1 MAAAEAMGRYASR
14 RAAKQMTRR
23 NYGSMYRLGAILAIA
38 ATSVLPTWAQTNGA
52 QWETNMTL
60 PFGGVWVQDSS
71 GGHYWTPDGVNGL
84 QRVRTG
90 GGGFDAAD
98 GTVKSGG
105 QIAKLEVGTPGTST
119 FFTYLFV
126 PDNSRL
132 SAAVVRYKINNTGS
146 VAGNLVINVPNTN
159 NVGGGAA
166 GGGRATA
173 AAVDAA
179 GNLYVGYKKSGDIVK
194 VAAVDAA
201 GTSTTPPVQLVA
213 STSDGRGVNALIFF
227 GNDMYLAEIG
237 GFGLSMIQDPS
248 GVNRAACNAAAPC
261 TAASL
266 NPQVSFFP
274 GGLATDQVSI
284 YIGDSP
290 FTNSASI
297 LKYTPGAG
305 TLTTYSTNISPSYT
319 ATIGGITKTYTQYFG
334 AIGLGL
340 APNGDLYVGDDPS
353 FSFIPPAGAAVPTGL
368 GHIWKIAFPGAPLSI
383 SGFTPATGPDTG
395 GTTVTITG
403 TGFALGGNG
412 TTFKFGTVLG
422 TNVNCTTVTTCTVRT
437 PQLIGGGTVNI
448 TATVGATS
456 VVSGAQFSF
465 TATGSTGTAPA
476 ITAISPNIGLPAGG
490 TTVTITGTNFT
501 GVSRVIFGLAGQ
513 GTLVGACSATS
524 CTVTS
529 PAFAGTGVVDI
540 QLQNG
545 GLASAVVPADKFTYS
560 NPVATLYAWGITAPK
575 GGMTFVPGNLGGHMW
590 SSDHAQGFCRHDS
603 MTSAKT
609 YLWPSTPT
617 TWPGSQT
624 LHSMNSAIC
633 DNGSIGS
640 PGQAVYDPRVN
651 GAFTNSTTGVAVPAG
666 THFIYVPD
674 NAVKSTAV
682 WRLTFD
688 PNTESIVGAPEAMV
702 PLADV
707 RTLKPNGMAL
717 GPDGN
722 LYITDLTETN
732 IRRLTGPNGDPRLQT
747 IGIVA
752 VTGDGRGAN
761 GTIAFAGLPG
771 DTGLL
776 PGTGMQYQNVLV
788 ISENRAASFF
798 DVTACPTLAGPCT
811 TTPIPMP
818 SGVFVAGVAVDPV
831 RHLAYIA
838 DSPGGAN
845 ATIWRY
851 NLNLYDPTG
860 LTNPAIAYLTGGKLP
875 AAGTPEQTVWISQTG
890 VRPWNP
896 AYVPGGTAGF
906 SFTFGLSVVSPS
918 GDLFITGDPTAG
930 ARGGFG
936 TAWVAKL
943 IQ

>member
-1 MAAAEAMGRYASR
+1 
-14 RAAKQMTRR
+14 MTRK
-23 NYGSMYRLGAILAIA
+23 NYGSMYRLGAFLAIA
-38 ATSVLPTWAQTNGA
+38 ASVVLPIGAQTSA
-52 QWETNMTL
+52 VQWETNMTL
-60 PFGGVWVQDSS
+60 PFGGVWVQDSA

-84 QRVRTG
+84 QRVKTG

-126 PDNSRL
+126 PDNSRA
-132 SAAVVRYKINNTGS
+132 SAAVVRYKISNTGS
-146 VAGNLVINVPNTN
+146 LAGNLVINVPNTN
-159 NVGGGAA
+159 NVGGGLP

-173 AAVDAA
+173 SAVDAA

-194 VAAVDAA
+194 VLAADAA
-201 GTSTTPPVQLVA
+201 GTNANPAVQLVA

-227 GNDMYLAEIG
+227 GNDMYLAETG

-248 GVNRAACNAAAPC
+248 GVARAACNAAAPC
-261 TAASL
+261 TASSL
-266 NPQVSFFP
+266 NPAVSFFP

-290 FTNSASI
+290 FTSSASI

-305 TLTTYSTNISPSYT
+305 TVTTYSTNFTPSYT

-334 AIGLGL
+334 AVGLGM
-340 APNGDLYVGDDPS
+340 APNGDLYIGDDPS

-368 GHIWKIAFPGAPLSI
+368 GHIWKIGNPGGPLSI
-383 SGFTPATGPDTG
+383 VTFSPASGPDTG
-395 GTTVTITG
+395 NTVVNVTG
-403 TGFALGGNG
+403 TGFTTNG
-412 TTFKFGTVLG
+412 TTSFSFGAKPAAKVT
-422 TNVNCTTVTTCTVRT
+422 CTTVTTCQVTT
-437 PQLIGGGTVNI
+437 PAFVGGGSVPLTV
-448 TATVGATS
+448 TVGATS
-456 VVSGAQFSF
+456 AAAQGSFTF

-476 ITAISPNIGLPAGG
+476 ITAISPSVGVMTGG
-490 TTVTITGTNFT
+490 TTVVITGTNLT
-501 GVSRVIFGLAGQ
+501 GVSKVVFGLAGSGNVVG
-513 GTLVGACSATS
+513 GTCASATS

-529 PAFAGTGVVDI
+529 PAFAGASGTVVDI
-540 QLQNG
+540 QLTNG
-545 GLASAVVPADKFTYS
+545 GLTSAVVTADKFTYS
-560 NPVATLYAWGITAPK
+560 NPVATLFAWGITAPK
-575 GGMTFVPGNLGGHMW
+575 GGMTFVPGTAGHMW
-590 SSDHAQGFCRHDS
+590 SSDHAQGFCRHDA
-603 MTSAKT
+603 MTASKS
-609 YLWPSTPT
+609 YPWPSTPA

-624 LHSMNSAIC
+624 LHSMNTAVC
-633 DNGSIGS
+633 DDGSIGS

-651 GAFTNSTTGVAVPAG
+651 PAFVNSTTGLSVPAG

-688 PNTESIVGAPEAMV
+688 PTTESIIGAPEAMV

-722 LYITDLTETN
+722 LYITDLTELN
-732 IRRLTGPNGDPRLQT
+732 IRRLNGPNGDPRLQT
-747 IGIVA
+747 LNIVA

-771 DTGLL
+771 DATLL
-776 PGTGMQYQNVLV
+776 PGTAIQYQNMLV

-798 DVTACPTLAGPCT
+798 DVTACPTAAGPCNT
-811 TTPIPMP
+811 TAIPMP
-818 SGVFVAGVAVDPV
+818 SGVFVGGVAADPV
-831 RHLAYIA
+831 RHLVYIA

-851 NLNLYDPTG
+851 DLKAYDPSG
-860 LTNPAIAYLTGGKLP
+860 LTNPAVVYLTSGKLP
-875 AAGTPEQTVWISQTG
+875 AAGSPEQIVWISQTG

-896 AYVPGGTAGF
+896 AYTPGGTAGF
-906 SFTFGLSVVSPS
+906 AFAFGLSVDSRN
-918 GDLFITGDPTAG
+918 GDLYITGDPTAG

-936 TAWVAKL
+936 TAWISHL